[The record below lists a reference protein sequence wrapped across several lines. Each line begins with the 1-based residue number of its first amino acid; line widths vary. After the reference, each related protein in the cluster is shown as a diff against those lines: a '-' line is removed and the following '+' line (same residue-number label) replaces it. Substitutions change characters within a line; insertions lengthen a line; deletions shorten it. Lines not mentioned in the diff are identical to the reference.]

1 MRIRRLVTA
10 IAVAAASLLLTAGY
24 QASPELAIDP
34 TEGPPGT
41 AVTAHGSG
49 FEPGTVEMYWD
60 AVGGPLLDTLEVERN
75 GGFTSEFDVPAD
87 AQPGPRNVIACRDR
101 LDDSLECRQVVRAP
115 FTVTEPPPPPTTTTL
130 PIVTPTTAPTTTEPP
145 IAIPTTSTTT
155 SQPPLAIPSTT
166 ATIPDDFAITT
177 TTLGGDPPA
186 PSLPGA
192 LLGPT
197 VTTWPPE
204 GTPTGIGNIAIT
216 HIEVSQGLQNLANE
230 FPLVEG
236 RWTAVRI
243 HGLSDHP
250 LQAGVSGAVEV
261 IRLSPSEENLGIV
274 HASNLSTYRE
284 YLARVDINGA
294 PYVLLDP
301 DMAEGTVKI
310 RAWVYAQGDVDASN
324 EPTAED
330 NYMEVTVEFHAVA
343 PVHIY
348 HWPLYVEEDFDPDG
362 DPIIHMPSDGW
373 LAETLT
379 AYRLWP
385 VNALVGHP
393 MNTVVGDEDS
403 NFDLNFEEGNAGEAN
418 AALQELWLLAD
429 LPGIQMYNGM
439 VAPEHVEAAA
449 PYTGLS
455 SSDTT
460 WTIMGLGYSGA
471 DPWHHRSGATLT
483 HESGHF
489 FGLQHAPCSYTAGS
503 GYPNEV
509 PGGAVDPTFPGSYGW
524 PDCSLAPTDVEGYYG
539 LDVNWGATNA
549 PGPTVMSNN
558 PGLEAPNV
566 AFPFMGY
573 KAPKWLDPWHGCFV
587 LDALGVDCDQEDTGV
602 FDPDAPGGGGI
613 PTPAHGVPVWTCH
626 DVVADVDMCNY
637 APPPSGDPIENPPDD
652 DWLVHVDLKLG
663 NEDAPAAEL
672 RAMLIDGARRP
683 EYPELTGLDYRSGPY
698 VLGLVGEGDEV
709 LWAKTLHVEE
719 EDIDVPGDLPDG
731 YAFVERVP
739 NFAGGEKLL
748 LVSPAGTL
756 AELAPTDSPPELAVR
771 RVLDGESLDIRLD
784 VADPDGDVV
793 HTVALYRPGSAADWM
808 PVLPSTTKRRI
819 VLPDT
824 ADLPGSDHGELRIV
838 ASDGWNTVE
847 TIVGGVHIPDHTPM
861 LSVVQPFDA
870 SAPAGRPVRL
880 EAQALDAEDGMLDG
894 PAVAWTSSLDGPI
907 AVGAAATIATLS
919 EGNHLLTVVATD
931 SAGNTA
937 TASVPIE
944 ITPEDLPGADVQ
956 AAIAAVFAGPG
967 ADAAEPA
974 GDGAAAPAADDSADG
989 GVPGV
994 VSVMIV
1000 VAMAVALLGGLAFRR
1015 LRRRAHNAG

>member
-1 MRIRRLVTA
+1 
-10 IAVAAASLLLTAGY
+10 
-24 QASPELAIDP
+24 
-34 TEGPPGT
+34 
-41 AVTAHGSG
+41 
-49 FEPGTVEMYWD
+49 
-60 AVGGPLLDTLEVERN
+60 
-75 GGFTSEFDVPAD
+75 
-87 AQPGPRNVIACRDR
+87 
-101 LDDSLECRQVVRAP
+101 
-115 FTVTEPPPPPTTTTL
+115 
-130 PIVTPTTAPTTTEPP
+130 
-145 IAIPTTSTTT
+145 
-155 SQPPLAIPSTT
+155 
-166 ATIPDDFAITT
+166 
-177 TTLGGDPPA
+177 
-186 PSLPGA
+186 
-192 LLGPT
+192 
-197 VTTWPPE
+197 
-204 GTPTGIGNIAIT
+204 
-216 HIEVSQGLQNLANE
+216 
-230 FPLVEG
+230 
-236 RWTAVRI
+236 
-243 HGLSDHP
+243 
-250 LQAGVSGAVEV
+250 
-261 IRLSPSEENLGIV
+261 
-274 HASNLSTYRE
+274 
-284 YLARVDINGA
+284 
-294 PYVLLDP
+294 VLFDP

-330 NYMEVTVEFHAVA
+330 NYLEVTVEFHPVA

-373 LAETLT
+373 LSETLT

-439 VAPEHVEAAA
+439 VAPDHVEAAA

-558 PGLEAPNV
+558 PGLEAPNI

-573 KAPKWLDPWHGCFV
+573 KAPKWLDPWHGCYI
-587 LDALGVDCDQEDTGV
+587 LDQLGVDCDQEDTGV

-613 PTPAHGVPVWTCH
+613 PTPAHGVPVWTCN
-626 DVVADVDMCNY
+626 DVLADVDMCNY
-637 APPPSGDPIENPPDD
+637 APPPSGDPIPNPPED
-652 DWLVHVDLKLG
+652 DWLVYVDLELDDPDQPIAG
-663 NEDAPAAEL
+663 L
-672 RAMLIDGARRP
+672 RATLIDGTREP
-683 EYPELTGLDYRSGPY
+683 EQPQLTGLDYKGGPY
-698 VLGLVGEGDEV
+698 VLALVDADDAV
-709 LWAKTLHVEE
+709 VWASTLHVED
-719 EDIDVPGDLPDG
+719 EDIDVPGELPADQS
-731 YAFVERVP
+731 FVERVP
-739 NFAGGEKLL
+739 AYEGGVKLVV
-748 LVSPAGTL
+748 VSPAGTL
-756 AELAPTDSPPELAVR
+756 AELGATGSPPELTVR
-771 RVLDGESLDIRLD
+771 RVLDGDALDIRFD
-784 VADPDGDVV
+784 VSDPDGDVV
-793 HTVALYRPGSAADWM
+793 HTVAMYRPDPEADWS
-808 PVLPSTTKRRI
+808 PVLPSTTRRRI
-819 VLPDT
+819 VLEDT
-824 ADLPGSDHGELRIV
+824 TDLAGSDHGELRLV
-838 ASDGWNTVE
+838 TSDGWNTVE
-847 TIVGGVHIPDHTPM
+847 ATVDGVQIPDHAPQVA
-861 LSVVQPFDA
+861 VVQPFDG

-880 EAQALDAEDGMLDG
+880 EAHALDAEDGMLDG
-894 PAVAWTSSLDGPI
+894 PAVVWTSSLDGPV
-907 AVGAAATIATLS
+907 ASGAAATVTTLS
-919 EGNHLLTVVATD
+919 QGSHLLSVVATD

-937 TASVPIE
+937 TATVEIE
-944 ITPEDLPGADVQ
+944 VTASDLPGADVQ

-967 ADAAEPA
+967 EDV
-974 GDGAAAPAADDSADG
+974 AAPASDGGGVPADDDAGG

-994 VSVMIV
+994 VTVMV
-1000 VAMAVALLGGLAFRR
+1000 MVGAAAALLGALTLRR